1 MRLLYTT
8 FLVLA
13 IIGSQSPGGKV
24 AKNKTVVF
32 WVPPEIETYLPVTA
46 ENIEQRAFKIVT
58 IRNEEQADQVVGLV
72 QKSNQRLE
80 SGRIRIKISTDRG
93 FYNFDASG
101 IGVSSTGEA
110 VKIDIQKLKQ
120 VLCE

>member
-1 MRLLYTT
+1 MRFLYTT
-8 FLVLA
+8 FFVVA
-13 IIGSQSPGGKV
+13 IISLPSYGGK
-24 AKNKTVVF
+24 ASKNVTVF

-58 IRNEEQADQVVGLV
+58 SRNEEQADQVVGLI

-80 SGRIRIKISTDRG
+80 SGRIRIKISTDSG
-93 FYNFDASG
+93 FDNFDAKG
-101 IGVSSTGEA
+101 IGLSSKTEA